1 MFRRMP
7 ATAAPA
13 LDQARDGRS
22 DRLPALGIAA
32 LGLAMRLPFVT
43 ADEGWFDEHFSVY
56 TAAQSVP
63 DIVRRALEEQT
74 NPPGY
79 YLLAHAWNAIG
90 GSGVP
95 WHRLLSALCG
105 ALVGAVIFLAAR
117 RLRLSRPTATLA
129 GVLTLA
135 SPFLWQM
142 SIEIRA
148 YATLALLTALAL
160 WMAAG
165 IVDRDSAPTLRTLA
179 PLAAVHVGMVLLHYF
194 GALAVAG
201 ISLGTAAAL
210 RTDARVTWRDAARI
224 VLTLGVPAA
233 AAIAA
238 WLWIASAWP
247 GGLHGRNIA
256 WIPDT
261 TALEALRS
269 VPTMLLAGLGTYGRH
284 LSTALLLGG
293 LGVAAVWAATAP
305 LDALRRRAVARFIL
319 LAAAFPI
326 ALALALHLTAGRN
339 LWVARYLSGFI
350 PGLALVAALVVEALP
365 RRLRSGVAVSIAAWW
380 FVAGSLSFANRTPK
394 PDWSQILAILAPD
407 GRGTICADGSF
418 VGLPFIFHARALGL
432 TELHVVN
439 PGVCRPGAGP
449 TWLVYDVERTGVVAP
464 PVVPGLVLGP
474 RIALFRGMQS
484 LDARRVIRRD

>member
-1 MFRRMP
+1 MFRPMP
-7 ATAAPA
+7 FPAAPA
-13 LDQARDGRS
+13 LDQAREART
-22 DRLPALGIAA
+22 DRLLALGIAA
-32 LGLAMRLPFVT
+32 LGFAMRLPFVS
-43 ADEGWFDEHFSVY
+43 ADEGWFDEHFSIY

-79 YLLAHAWNAIG
+79 YVLAHAWNAIG

-105 ALVGAVIFLAAR
+105 SLVGMVIFLAAR
-117 RLRLSRPTATLA
+117 RLRLSRPTAVLA

-165 IVDRDSAPTLRTLA
+165 LIARDDAPSTRDLA
-179 PLAAVHVGMVLLHYF
+179 PLAIVHVGMVLLHYF

-210 RTDARVTWRDAARI
+210 RSDARVSWREALRL

-233 AAIAA
+233 AAIAT
-238 WLWIASAWP
+238 WLWIAAAYP

-269 VPTMLLAGLGTYGRH
+269 VPTMLLAGLGKHGRH
-284 LSTALLLGG
+284 LSTALLLSG
-293 LGVAAVWAATAP
+293 LGVATAWAATPPVDAP
-305 LDALRRRAVARFIL
+305 RRRAVARFIL

-326 ALALALHLTAGRN
+326 ALALGLHLTAGRN
-339 LWVARYLSGFI
+339 LWVARYLTGFI
-350 PGLALVAALVVEALP
+350 PGLALVAALVGEAVP
-365 RRLRSGVAVSIAAWW
+365 RQLRNGIAASIGAWW
-380 FVAGSLSFANRTPK
+380 LVAGSLSFANRTPK
-394 PDWSQILAILAPD
+394 PDWTRILAILTPN

-418 VGLPFIFHARALGL
+418 VGLPFIFHARAQGL
-432 TELHVVN
+432 TELQVVN
-439 PGVCRPGAGP
+439 PGACRPGRGP

-464 PVVPGLVLGP
+464 PQVPGLVLGP

-484 LDARRVIRRD
+484 LDVRRVIRRD